1 MIIDA
6 RPPKDALNEQVWKWM
21 QKHPMCLVSIGFTG
35 AYHLSIYTIRHMY
48 VCVCMMY
55 IDSIDIGYQKSL
67 IDMCNCKPDFASDDS
82 KRHEPLQILC
92 LRPSWALRHIC
103 RSPVHHFTWDFNAH
117 FCSWKL
123 QYLSILDVPKATI
136 YQIYILGVIRF
147 YVLWWKWNSDTGLGL
162 EHQIYQV
169 ANQVQLR
176 GHLVVI
182 CHENSKV

>member
-1 MIIDA
+1 MMPSMNRCESGCSSWLKLFGFDRLHRCIS
-6 RPPKDALNEQVWKWM
+6 
-21 QKHPMCLVSIGFTG
+21 SINLYYQT
-35 AYHLSIYTIRHMY
+35 Y
-48 VCVCMMY
+48 VCMCMY
-55 IDSIDIGYQKSL
+55 DVYWFNWYRVSEKSHWYVQL
-67 IDMCNCKPDFASDDS
+67 QTWFRIWWF
-82 KRHEPLQILC
+82 KRREPLQILC
-92 LRPSWALRHIC
+92 FRPSWALRHIC

-136 YQIYILGVIRF
+136 YQIYILGVIRVH
-147 YVLWWKWNSDTGLGL
+147 VLWWKWNSDTGLGL